1 MESILIVSR
10 ILSRYRSSFGEGDLG
25 LTLNEAM
32 ILEVVK
38 NNINTKRQISD
49 SLLKDSAYVIRTVNK
64 LIVRGL
70 IEEEKRVLRLTE
82 KGLDRWERCSEMC
95 EEINQEWRI
104 KRSIY
109 TKRLDEE
116 TRQSFIRLV
125 EASEGK

>member
-10 ILSRYRSSFGEGDLG
+10 ILSRYRSSFGEGGLG

-64 LIVRGL
+64 LIERGF
-70 IEEEKRVLRLTE
+70 IQEEKRVLRLTE

-95 EEINQEWRI
+95 EEINQEWII

-125 EASEGK
+125 EASEGN